1 MVYKGAI
8 SFPYMQYITKHF
20 HYRSVIYELVKHGS
34 PSFPGEA
41 PEQSES
47 LSLSGKN
54 KKGKES
60 SLFVRPSDRGFGV
73 FLSFL
78 SLSPRRPP
86 YDPPEEEG
94 RKEEKGVRRRSDKM
108 RGTLLLLLSF
118 SFYLLFF
125 PAVRHQMNWRE
136 RRFLFSSRVPF
147 FPPFFRLCSSLMR
160 EEKEVGMG
168 KGGWGGWALDRERR
182 KPNGK
187 GRGKEPLSP
196 DDRERERRGSPHLFD
211 PLLLIFLFPPP
222 GRSVV
227 D

>member
-1 MVYKGAI
+1 MNWSNTAVHLSRERHRSKV
-8 SFPYMQYITKHF
+8 SHSVFPE
-20 HYRSVIYELVKHGS
+20 R
-34 PSFPGEA
+34 
-41 PEQSES
+41 
-47 LSLSGKN
+47 
-54 KKGKES
+54 KKRGKES

-147 FPPFFRLCSSLMR
+147 FPPFFWTLFIANARR
-160 EEKEVGMG
+160 EKSGDGKRGM
-168 KGGWGGWALDRERR
+168 GGWALDRERR

-222 GRSVV
+222 GRSFV

>member
-1 MVYKGAI
+1 MSHSV
-8 SFPYMQYITKHF
+8 FPE
-20 HYRSVIYELVKHGS
+20 R
-34 PSFPGEA
+34 
-41 PEQSES
+41 
-47 LSLSGKN
+47 
-54 KKGKES
+54 KKRGKES

-147 FPPFFRLCSSLMR
+147 FPPFFWTLFIANARR
-160 EEKEVGMG
+160 ERSGDGGMG
-168 KGGWGGWALDRERR
+168 TGQRAEEAQWK
-182 KPNGK
+182 
-187 GRGKEPLSP
+187 
-196 DDRERERRGSPHLFD
+196 REREGASFSRRSRERAKGFPSSFRSSPAH
-211 PLLLIFLFPPP
+211 FLVPTA
-222 GRSVV
+222 RSVGRRLS
-227 D
+227 